1 MMINKEVVGK
11 YIEIPVK
18 SNDRFNPTLCELW
31 EMAKE
36 YSVPNNA
43 GLPLFYPK
51 IKSRSAKFTKNYEID
66 DPEAQ
71 KYLKDVEDFVMN
83 NDMIKVETRIGEG
96 SELTFRARLFVSA
109 KYPQL
114 AYMFKKNLF
123 EPTGEEIE
131 NVDVVT
137 IPEYPERKILVF
149 PKEGFELI
157 LGSDY
162 YGETKMAALR
172 LAMYIAREKH
182 SALGLHAGSKS
193 YNLKVGS
200 EMKHIGVLI
209 FGLSGTGKTTLVCA
223 THNLEPPES
232 IEIIQDDINFIDQNL
247 FAWGSEKNFYI
258 KTEGIT
264 SQPLLLEAAKNT
276 GSILEN
282 VYVNEKGEIDFD
294 NLSISSNGRAI
305 VEREKIPYR
314 SLSYRMGRVDVL
326 FFNTRRDDLPPILKI
341 DSVEKV
347 AAIFALGESTIT
359 SADDPSRAGQPI
371 RTVGFNPFII
381 NDPAKE
387 VNTFKRALKGKTFKA
402 FIVNTGYIGGWN
414 GLKIKPFDTF
424 NFVEKA
430 LRDQIRF
437 EYDPAIGFEVPI
449 EVEGMSIEK
458 FKIENFY
465 SRKGYIEK
473 MEKLRKERLEFL
485 SSLEGLDKD
494 IIESIKQRL

>member
-1 MMINKEVVGK
+1 MTEITKSVIDRYMEVPMK
-11 YIEIPVK
+11 A
-18 SNDRFNPTLCELW
+18 NDRFNPGLCELW
-31 EMAKE
+31 EMSKE
-36 YSVPNNA
+36 YSVPNNS

-51 IKSRSAKFTKNYEID
+51 VKSRSAKFTKNYEID

-71 KYLKDVEDFVMN
+71 KYLKDVQNFIMN
-83 NDMIKVETRIGEG
+83 NDMIKVDTRIGEG
-96 SELTFRARLFVSA
+96 SELTFRSRLFVSA

-123 EPTGEEIE
+123 EVNGEEIE
-131 NVDVVT
+131 QVDVIT

-149 PKEGFELI
+149 PKEGLELI

-172 LAMYIAREKH
+172 LAMYVAREKH
-182 SALGLHAGSKS
+182 GALGLHAGSKA
-193 YNLKVGS
+193 YNLKIDS
-200 EMKHIGVLI
+200 QMKHIGVLI

-223 THNLEPPES
+223 THDLKAPES

-247 FAWGSEKNFYI
+247 FAWGSEKNFYV

-264 SQPLLLEAAKNT
+264 SQPLLMNAAKNV

-282 VYVNEKGEIDFD
+282 VYVNERGEIDFD
-294 NLSISSNGRAI
+294 NSSISTNGRAI
-305 VEREKIPYR
+305 VERDKIPFN
-314 SLSYRMGRVDVL
+314 SKSYRMGKVDVL

-341 DSVEKV
+341 DSVEKA

-359 SADDPSRAGQPI
+359 SADDPQRAGQPV

-387 VNTFKRALKGKTFKA
+387 VNTFKRALQGKTFKA

-414 GLKIKPFDTF
+414 GLKIKPQDTF
-424 NFVEKA
+424 MFVEKA
-430 LRDQIRF
+430 LRDEIKF
-437 EYDPAIGFEVPI
+437 EYDPDVGFEVPKEI
-449 EVEGMSIEK
+449 KGEDIK
-458 FKIENFY
+458 RFDIQNFY
-465 SRKGYIEK
+465 SRDEYKEK
-473 MEKLRKERLEFL
+473 MKNLRLERIGFL
-485 SSLEGLDKD
+485 KTLKGLDKD
-494 IIESIKQRL
+494 ILEAI

>member
-1 MMINKEVVGK
+1 MTEINREILEKYMEVPMK
-11 YIEIPVK
+11 PDDK
-18 SNDRFNPTLCELW
+18 FDPTLCELW
-31 EMAKE
+31 EMARV
-36 YSVPNNA
+36 YSIPNNA

-51 IKSRSAKFTKNYEID
+51 VKSRSAKFTKNYEID

-71 KYLKDVEDFVMN
+71 KYLKDVQDFVKHN
-83 NDMIKVETRIGEG
+83 EMIRVEARIGEG
-96 SELTFRARLFVSA
+96 SELTFKARLFVSA

-123 EPTGEEIE
+123 EPNGEEIE
-131 NVDVVT
+131 QVDVIT

-149 PKEGFELI
+149 PKEGVEVI

-182 SALGLHAGSKS
+182 GALGLHAGSKA
-193 YNLKVGS
+193 YNLKVNS

-223 THNLEPPES
+223 THDLKSPES

-264 SQPLLLEAAKNT
+264 SQPLLFEAAKST

-305 VEREKIPYR
+305 VEKDKIPY
-314 SLSYRMGRVDVL
+314 SSKSYRMGKVDVL

-341 DSVEKV
+341 DSVEKA

-359 SADDPSRAGQPI
+359 SADDPQRAGQPV

-381 NDPAKE
+381 DDQAKE
-387 VNTFKRALKGKTFKA
+387 VNTFKKALKGKEFKA

-414 GLKIKPFDTF
+414 GLKIKPWDTF

-430 LRDQIRF
+430 LRDEIKF
-437 EYDPAIGFEVPI
+437 EYDPVVGFEVPI
-449 EVEGMSIEK
+449 EVKDMDISK

-465 SRKGYIEK
+465 SREEYAQK
-473 MEKLRKERLEFL
+473 MKKLRAERLEFL
-485 SSLEGLDKD
+485 ETLDGLDRD
-494 IIESIKQRL
+494 IIESI

>member
-1 MMINKEVVGK
+1 MTEINRLEK
-11 YIEIPVK
+11 YIEFPMK
-18 SNDRFNPTLCELW
+18 PDDKLNPTLCELW
-31 EMAKE
+31 EMAKV

-51 IKSRSAKFTKNYEID
+51 VKSRSAKFTKNYEID

-71 KYLKDVEDFVMN
+71 KYLKDVQDFVKN
-83 NDMIKVETRIGEG
+83 NEMIKVEARIGEG
-96 SELTFRARLFVSA
+96 SELTFRSRLFVSA

-123 EPTGEEIE
+123 EPNGEEIE
-131 NVDVVT
+131 QVDVIT
-137 IPEYPERKILVF
+137 IPEYPERKVLVF
-149 PKEGFELI
+149 PKEGVEVI

-182 SALGLHAGSKS
+182 GALGLHAGSKA
-193 YNLKVGS
+193 YNLKINS

-223 THNLEPPES
+223 THDLKTPES

-264 SQPLLLEAAKNT
+264 SQPLLFEAAKST

-305 VEREKIPYR
+305 VEKDKIPY
-314 SLSYRMGRVDVL
+314 SSKSYRMGKVDVL

-341 DSVEKV
+341 DSVEKA

-359 SADDPSRAGQPI
+359 SADDPQRAGQPV

-381 NDPAKE
+381 DDPAKE
-387 VNTFKRALKGKTFKA
+387 VNTFKSALKGKEFKA

-414 GLKIKPFDTF
+414 GLKIKPADTF

-430 LRDQIRF
+430 LRDEIKF
-437 EYDPAIGFEVPI
+437 EYDPLVGFEVPV
-449 EVEGMSIEK
+449 EVEGMDISK

-465 SRKGYIEK
+465 SKEEYAQK
-473 MEKLRKERLEFL
+473 MKRLRAERLEFL
-485 SSLEGLDKD
+485 KTLDGLDKD
-494 IIESIKQRL
+494 IVESI

>member
-1 MMINKEVVGK
+1 MTEINREILEKYMEVPMK
-11 YIEIPVK
+11 PDDK
-18 SNDRFNPTLCELW
+18 FDPTLCELW
-31 EMAKE
+31 EMAKV

-51 IKSRSAKFTKNYEID
+51 VKSRSAKFTKNYEID

-71 KYLKDVEDFVMN
+71 KYLRDVQDFVKHN
-83 NDMIKVETRIGEG
+83 EMIKVEARIGEG
-96 SELTFRARLFVSA
+96 SELTFRSRLFVSA

-123 EPTGEEIE
+123 EPNGEEIE
-131 NVDVVT
+131 QVDVIT
-137 IPEYPERKILVF
+137 IPEYPERKVLVF
-149 PKEGFELI
+149 PKEGVEVI

-182 SALGLHAGSKS
+182 GALGLHAGSKA
-193 YNLKVGS
+193 YNLKINS
-200 EMKHIGVLI
+200 KLKHIGVLI

-223 THNLEPPES
+223 THDLKAPES

-264 SQPLLLEAAKNT
+264 SQPLLFEAAKST

-305 VEREKIPYR
+305 VEKDKIPY
-314 SLSYRMGRVDVL
+314 SSKSYRMGKVDVL

-341 DSVEKV
+341 DSVEKA

-359 SADDPSRAGQPI
+359 SADDPQRAGQPV

-381 NDPAKE
+381 DDPAKE
-387 VNTFKRALKGKTFKA
+387 VNTFKSALKGKDFKA

-430 LRDQIRF
+430 LRDEIKF
-437 EYDPAIGFEVPI
+437 EYDPLVGFEVPV
-449 EVEGMSIEK
+449 EVKDMDISK
-458 FKIENFY
+458 FRIENFY
-465 SRKGYIEK
+465 SREEYAQK
-473 MEKLRKERLEFL
+473 MKKLRAERLEFL
-485 SSLEGLDKD
+485 KTLDGLDKD
-494 IIESIKQRL
+494 ILESI